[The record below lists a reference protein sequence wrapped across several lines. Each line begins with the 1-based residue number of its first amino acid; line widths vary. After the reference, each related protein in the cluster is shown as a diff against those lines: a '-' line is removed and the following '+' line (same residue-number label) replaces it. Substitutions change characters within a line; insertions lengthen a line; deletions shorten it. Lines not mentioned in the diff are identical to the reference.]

1 MTNNMVSKPQTRRSL
16 PRLPQEQLPNPV
28 CLPQDAPK
36 RSTKR
41 QFNEVDQSP
50 TTKAHTQQPEVE
62 GEGTQPTEKLGQNP
76 GPEPPSVRLLQNQP
90 ANSKHKFILEWLE
103 SAGSNRDRRCR
114 SENHLQPAADN
125 PVPPRL
131 TRSALAMSH
140 TPQADNGL
148 KSSTP
153 HLTATPSEANTPNA
167 SKATKSP
174 SKKSPV
180 EDQEYRSFNL
190 FNNHIHYDRSYD
202 PTPVPITELLETVR
216 QTRGCP
222 VLSEDEIR
230 QDRQLEELS
239 RGRASE
245 STVKS
250 YFLNHVFSDPG
261 LSDLL
266 IRSMKAHMYHVPNT
280 DPDPEH
286 RVSMPVPDA
295 LYGYTIDD
303 TFPRQRRTLKKGM
316 LANSDGLLFPF
327 LLVEFKGKSGHLW
340 VATNQCLGGSA
351 TCVNNTEMLNDELGP
366 DQSTINSAAFS
377 IAIHN
382 TDARLYVTWKDKD
395 KQEYHMKDVGSY
407 LLHVPEQSI
416 KFCNIFTQNH
426 ILGPGQ
432 AAKGDP

>member
-1 MTNNMVSKPQTRRSL
+1 MVSKPQTRRSL

-62 GEGTQPTEKLGQNP
+62 GEGTQPTEKNP

-103 SAGSNRDRRCR
+103 SAGSNRDRRRR

-239 RGRASE
+239 RGR
-245 STVKS
+245 
-250 YFLNHVFSDPG
+250 
-261 LSDLL
+261 
-266 IRSMKAHMYHVPNT
+266 
-280 DPDPEH
+280 
-286 RVSMPVPDA
+286 
-295 LYGYTIDD
+295 
-303 TFPRQRRTLKKGM
+303 
-316 LANSDGLLFPF
+316 
-327 LLVEFKGKSGHLW
+327 
-340 VATNQCLGGSA
+340 GSA
-351 TCVNNTEMLNDELGP
+351 TCVNNTEMLNDELDP

-416 KFCNIFTQNH
+416 KFCNILHKIIFWGRGKRLKE
-426 ILGPGQ
+426 IRKALDVLAKDKERREK
-432 AAKGDP
+432 AAKSEAQVDVPGDRV